1 MAIGKHILLALV
13 EDKPGV
19 LNRMASV
26 FRRRGF
32 NIHSVNVLETIEVDA
47 ANERPGLTRVAIVV
61 SGKTDILS
69 QVRKQL
75 EKIVD
80 VVEVSDITTTP
91 IHEKS
96 DLYTTTEG

>member
-1 MAIGKHILLALV
+1 MAPTKHILLALV

-32 NIHSVNVLETIEVDA
+32 NIQSVNVLETIETEDS
-47 ANERPGLTRVAIVV
+47 ERPGLTRVAIVV
-61 SGKTDILS
+61 SGSASILG
-69 QVRKQL
+69 QVKKQL

-80 VVEVSDITTTP
+80 VVKVSDITT
-91 IHEKS
+91 E
-96 DLYTTTEG
+96 DAV

>member
-1 MAIGKHILLALV
+1 MSATKHILLALV

-32 NIHSVNVLETIEVDA
+32 NIHSVNVLETIETEGS
-47 ANERPGLTRVAIVV
+47 ERPGLTRVAIVATGSANIV
-61 SGKTDILS
+61 G

-80 VVEVSDITTTP
+80 VVKVSDITA
-91 IHEKS
+91 E
-96 DLYTTTEG
+96 DAV

>member
-1 MAIGKHILLALV
+1 MVAVRHTIIALV

-32 NIHSVNVLETIEVDA
+32 NIESVNVLEIIDSDQQDSP
-47 ANERPGLTRVAIVV
+47 RLTRVAIVV
-61 SGKTDILS
+61 AGPPIILE
-69 QVRKQL
+69 QLRQQL

-80 VVEVSDITTTP
+80 VVKVSDITT
-91 IHEKS
+91 KN
-96 DLYTTTEG
+96 LM

>member
-1 MAIGKHILLALV
+1 MATTKHTIVAVV

-32 NIHSVNVLETIEVDA
+32 NLESVNVIEIIDA
-47 ANERPGLTRVAIVV
+47 ESSELPRLVHLTIVV
-61 SGKTDILS
+61 AGSATIIEQL
-69 QVRKQL
+69 RKQL

-80 VVEVSDITTTP
+80 VVKVVDITT
-91 IHEKS
+91 ES
-96 DLYTTTEG
+96 VV

>member
-1 MAIGKHILLALV
+1 MAKTKHTIVAVV

-32 NIHSVNVLETIEVDA
+32 NIESVNVIEIMDA
-47 ANERPGLTRVAIVV
+47 ESSGLSRLVRMTIVV
-61 SGKTDILS
+61 AGSATIIEQL
-69 QVRKQL
+69 RKQL

-80 VVEVSDITTTP
+80 VVKVADITTEN
-91 IHEKS
+91 I
-96 DLYTTTEG
+96 L

>member
-1 MAIGKHILLALV
+1 MVTKHILLALV

-19 LNRMASV
+19 LNRMSNV

-32 NIHSVNVLETIEVDA
+32 NIQSVNVLETIESEDS
-47 ANERPGLTRVAIVV
+47 EMPGLTRVAIVV
-61 SGKTDILS
+61 SGSASMLG

-80 VVEVSDITTTP
+80 VVKVADVTTRDV
-91 IHEKS
+91 E
-96 DLYTTTEG
+96 

>member
-1 MAIGKHILLALV
+1 LVTKHILLALV

-19 LNRMASV
+19 LNRMANV

-32 NIHSVNVLETIEVDA
+32 NIQSVNVLETIESEDS
-47 ANERPGLTRVAIVV
+47 EMPGLTRVAIVV
-61 SGKTDILS
+61 SGSASMLG

-80 VVEVSDITTTP
+80 VVKVADVTTRDV
-91 IHEKS
+91 E
-96 DLYTTTEG
+96 

>member
-1 MAIGKHILLALV
+1 MAVTITKHILLALV

-32 NIHSVNVLETIEVDA
+32 NIHSVNVLETMEVDSE
-47 ANERPGLTRVAIVV
+47 NKRPGLTRVAIVV
-61 SGKTDILS
+61 SGKTDILG

-75 EKIVD
+75 EKIID
-80 VVEVSDITTTP
+80 VVEVADITTTDFKGKTL
-91 IHEKS
+91 E
-96 DLYTTTEG
+96 

>member
-1 MAIGKHILLALV
+1 MERKHILLALV

-19 LNRMASV
+19 LNRMSNV

-32 NIHSVNVLETIEVDA
+32 NIQSVNVLETIESEDS
-47 ANERPGLTRVAIVV
+47 ELPGLTRVAIVV
-61 SGKTDILS
+61 TGSAGILE

-80 VVEVSDITTTP
+80 VVKVSDITTR
-91 IHEKS
+91 
-96 DLYTTTEG
+96 DAV